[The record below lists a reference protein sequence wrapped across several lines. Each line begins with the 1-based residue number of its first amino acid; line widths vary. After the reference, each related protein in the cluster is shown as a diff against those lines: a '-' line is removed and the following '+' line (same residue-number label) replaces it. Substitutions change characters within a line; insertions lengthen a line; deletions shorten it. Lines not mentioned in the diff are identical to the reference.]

1 MIFKP
6 YLARISILS
15 GVLIQF
21 LLGQSDPFSFRNI
34 SVEDGLSE
42 STVKVIFEDHNGFIY
57 FGTENGLDYYN
68 GYEFLNY
75 QMKSFDETSILG
87 NKISCIYEDSKNKI
101 WIGSELGISKFDPNT
116 RTFIRP
122 AKLDEKSGLALINPE
137 TIAEDHNGNIWVK
150 LFNSNSIFQLNS
162 KKDTTVCM
170 NCGREDLLKN
180 ISIQIL
186 YEDDDKTIWIGSESG
201 LFYFDRTQDEIVPF
215 KANSELFQSQ
225 ITAIAKGKSGELWI
239 GTTQGLGKIATG
251 SSNTVTVF
259 IKKSGLNSILSNT
272 INDLN
277 WDNEKQEL
285 WIATNDGLSRF
296 DAENNKFHNI
306 QETPYA
312 NSIIENNVTEILIAE
327 KSGKL
332 WFTTENYPGINCL
345 SITLDP
351 YFGELDTSF
360 THFEHDPVDPNSL
373 ADNNISAFIEDKAGH
388 VWIGT
393 RQNGISFY
401 SFVKPKFSSI
411 RYDLENEWGLKSDK
425 IFSIATLSDGY
436 LWAGTGHGLELLSLD
451 GIRDY
456 EMEKSALGINQVMDL
471 EIINDEILWVAS
483 TEGVLKIDLNTEE
496 ITRFSSLK
504 NIPENK
510 RIADDVIYDILVEEN
525 GMVWLGTRSGLTIID
540 TENDSTINFKSE
552 LVPRVM
558 YKDKD
563 GNIWL
568 GTEMDGLY
576 FLPVDLI
583 PSVREG
589 NDFEIVG
596 HVFDENVPEGMSSA
610 RITCLTQDQN
620 GVIWVG
626 TANGGLNRYHK
637 EDETFS
643 HFFVQDGLPSNYIT
657 AIAVDDE
664 NNLWI
669 STKNGISLFN
679 QSNTTFTNFNLT
691 DGIGNIDYFRNSYA
705 ISEDGNF
712 FFGGPKGITVVNPGN
727 IQYNDYQPPCVI
739 TRIKKTSFDDLVSE
753 HFGGLSQSIE
763 IDHRIKS
770 FTIDFVALN
779 YHKTEKNQYR
789 YKLEI
794 LDKDWVNS
802 DGLRF
807 ASYNNLGRGSY
818 QFKVQGSNDDGVW
831 SQPVVL
837 AIIFIP
843 HPLLSYWAFGIYG
856 ILGILGVYVFIKHRV
871 QKQKHELEEARR
883 IKELKQARDFQM
895 SLIPKTAPE
904 HPDYDFAFHMK
915 TSTEVGGDYYD
926 FFPQDDGSLY
936 IVVGDA
942 TGHGLNAGMM
952 VSITKA
958 GLYGASFD
966 TPTNTTSRLNHAIK
980 SIDLGT
986 MRMSLNMT
994 KIHNGSFDFTSAGMP
1009 PGYVYKHKEN
1019 TVEEIL
1025 IPGLP
1030 LGSMKTTNFDLRNFK
1045 LEENDAF
1052 VLISDGLPECSN
1064 PEGEMLD
1071 YHAVQDCI
1079 QENGDRSAQ
1088 GIIDSLI
1095 DLGDSWMSGRMND
1108 DDITLVVIKKKN

>member
-122 AKLDEKSGLALINPE
+122 EKLDEKSELALINPE
-137 TIAEDHNGNIWVK
+137 TFAEDHNGNIWVK

-225 ITAIAKGKSGELWI
+225 ITAIAEGKSGELWI

-312 NSIIENNVTEILIAE
+312 NSIIENNVNEILIAE

-393 RQNGISFY
+393 
-401 SFVKPKFSSI
+401 P
-411 RYDLENEWGLKSDK
+411 
-425 IFSIATLSDGY
+425 
-436 LWAGTGHGLELLSLD
+436 
-451 GIRDY
+451 
-456 EMEKSALGINQVMDL
+456 
-471 EIINDEILWVAS
+471 
-483 TEGVLKIDLNTEE
+483 
-496 ITRFSSLK
+496 
-504 NIPENK
+504 
-510 RIADDVIYDILVEEN
+510 
-525 GMVWLGTRSGLTIID
+525 
-540 TENDSTINFKSE
+540 
-552 LVPRVM
+552 
-558 YKDKD
+558 
-563 GNIWL
+563 
-568 GTEMDGLY
+568 
-576 FLPVDLI
+576 
-583 PSVREG
+583 
-589 NDFEIVG
+589 
-596 HVFDENVPEGMSSA
+596 
-610 RITCLTQDQN
+610 
-620 GVIWVG
+620 
-626 TANGGLNRYHK
+626 
-637 EDETFS
+637 
-643 HFFVQDGLPSNYIT
+643 
-657 AIAVDDE
+657 
-664 NNLWI
+664 
-669 STKNGISLFN
+669 
-679 QSNTTFTNFNLT
+679 
-691 DGIGNIDYFRNSYA
+691 
-705 ISEDGNF
+705 
-712 FFGGPKGITVVNPGN
+712 
-727 IQYNDYQPPCVI
+727 
-739 TRIKKTSFDDLVSE
+739 
-753 HFGGLSQSIE
+753 
-763 IDHRIKS
+763 
-770 FTIDFVALN
+770 
-779 YHKTEKNQYR
+779 
-789 YKLEI
+789 
-794 LDKDWVNS
+794 
-802 DGLRF
+802 
-807 ASYNNLGRGSY
+807 
-818 QFKVQGSNDDGVW
+818 
-831 SQPVVL
+831 
-837 AIIFIP
+837 
-843 HPLLSYWAFGIYG
+843 
-856 ILGILGVYVFIKHRV
+856 
-871 QKQKHELEEARR
+871 
-883 IKELKQARDFQM
+883 
-895 SLIPKTAPE
+895 
-904 HPDYDFAFHMK
+904 
-915 TSTEVGGDYYD
+915 
-926 FFPQDDGSLY
+926 
-936 IVVGDA
+936 
-942 TGHGLNAGMM
+942 
-952 VSITKA
+952 
-958 GLYGASFD
+958 
-966 TPTNTTSRLNHAIK
+966 
-980 SIDLGT
+980 
-986 MRMSLNMT
+986 
-994 KIHNGSFDFTSAGMP
+994 
-1009 PGYVYKHKEN
+1009 
-1019 TVEEIL
+1019 
-1025 IPGLP
+1025 
-1030 LGSMKTTNFDLRNFK
+1030 
-1045 LEENDAF
+1045 
-1052 VLISDGLPECSN
+1052 
-1064 PEGEMLD
+1064 
-1071 YHAVQDCI
+1071 
-1079 QENGDRSAQ
+1079 
-1088 GIIDSLI
+1088 
-1095 DLGDSWMSGRMND
+1095 
-1108 DDITLVVIKKKN
+1108 